1 MIHVFNIKELYF
13 AVDTNS
19 GLVHAV
25 DKIIYDL
32 LINEKFKD
40 ENKYSRL
47 YSEYGEDSVKEAIS
61 EILYLIDNK
70 MLYTEEI

>member
-1 MIHVFNIKELYF
+1 MIHIFNIKELYF

-32 LINEKFKD
+32 LMNEKFKD
-40 ENKYSRL
+40 ENKYGGYMVNMEKIQL
-47 YSEYGEDSVKEAIS
+47 KK
-61 EILYLIDNK
+61 LFQK
-70 MLYTEEI
+70 